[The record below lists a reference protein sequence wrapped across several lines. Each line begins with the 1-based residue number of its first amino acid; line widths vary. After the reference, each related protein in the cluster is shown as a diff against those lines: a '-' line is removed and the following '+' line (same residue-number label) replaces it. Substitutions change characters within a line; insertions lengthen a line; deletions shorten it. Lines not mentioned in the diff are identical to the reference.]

1 MHYRFVLRHGRRT
14 DDQPGRGGAV
24 EGVSRER
31 VRESERERRRREW
44 LKDKGGGGAAG
55 GPEPMRAK

>member
-1 MHYRFVLRHGRRT
+1 MISRA
-14 DDQPGRGGAV
+14 AV

-44 LKDKGGGGAAG
+44 LKDEGGGGAAG